1 MVHYSY
7 STMSTSRG
15 GGGGLFSQVAY
26 FLGGQYSGGL
36 FSQVA
41 HFLGGLFSGGPF
53 SGGLFSGGLYS
64 LHPSYGLTT
73 CIVKLVQGF
82 A

>member
-1 MVHYSY
+1 
-7 STMSTSRG
+7 MSTSRG

-41 HFLGGLFSGGPF
+41 HFLGGLFSDGPF
-53 SGGLFSGGLYS
+53 SVCLFSGGLYS
-64 LHPSYGLTT
+64 LHQVLSTESSS
-73 CIVKLVQGF
+73 
-82 A
+82 